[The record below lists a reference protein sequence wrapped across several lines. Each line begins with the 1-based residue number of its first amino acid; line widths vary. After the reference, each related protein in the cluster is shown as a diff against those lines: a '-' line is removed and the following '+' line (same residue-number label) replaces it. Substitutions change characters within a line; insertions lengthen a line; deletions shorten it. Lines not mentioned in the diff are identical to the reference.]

1 MSKKAT
7 ASSLA
12 CETDQDLLVKLE
24 FGTINGRPF
33 LGQVSDDELLYIWV
47 EVLKRKSDELF
58 GVTST
63 KSLTRNVRATYKLKQ
78 ATPLSEIISDPEFSY
93 EKFLDDGTSEV
104 ITGRILGFGP
114 RPVEIGA
121 TTKVTV
127 KTNFGVEASGVL
139 AWLKLFGTVQP
150 NPHPDFAVNKNALAL
165 GIRSDIFEAEVTI
178 KRHIPEFLPM
188 YGQKVQVQYP
198 GIPKM
203 CNRCYIT
210 GHLRRECQNKK
221 RDWIEYIVQLVENE
235 SIKKELLGSWKNAI
249 ARWENARSSQ

>member
-1 MSKKAT
+1 MLYGKRCATSPRKNKSKKVT

-24 FGTINGRPF
+24 FGTVNGRPF
-33 LGQVSDDELLYIWV
+33 LGQVSSDKLLYI
-47 EVLKRKSDELF
+47 L
-58 GVTST
+58 
-63 KSLTRNVRATYKLKQ
+63 YKK
-78 ATPLSEIISDPEFSY
+78 Y
-93 EKFLDDGTSEV
+93 LDDGTSKV

-114 RPVEIGA
+114 RLIEIGA

-139 AWLKLFGTVQP
+139 AWLKLFGTVQTHP
-150 NPHPDFAVNKNALAL
+150 PPDFAVNKNALAL
-165 GIRSDIFEAEVTI
+165 DICSDSFEAEVNI

-221 RDWIEYIVQLVENE
+221 
-235 SIKKELLGSWKNAI
+235 
-249 ARWENARSSQ
+249 